1 MYSMFKRIAYLFK
14 VFARLFYRIFE
25 TFNSLFKTIK
35 YAVWTLMSVWAG
47 PIGGLVRAFCF
58 GCHTLIEL
66 EGKIKIADDWI
77 RTGNPTAQQT
87 YWFWVIFFF
96 SFPNFNLL
104 FCSLVLHK
112 PLMIFSRRRWT
123 NWIGPTVK
131 HVWKA
136 ATHVLHNFWGFVENA
151 TAYHL
156 DQYSHNRHLIKSSMD
171 KLFPLLRIEHRD
183 D

>member
-1 MYSMFKRIAYLFK
+1 MSLDGTSVGQMSLNVITKHKTVSFSQNIYKFSMKNN
-14 VFARLFYRIFE
+14 RLI
-25 TFNSLFKTIK
+25 L
-35 YAVWTLMSVWAG
+35 
-47 PIGGLVRAFCF
+47 FCF
-58 GCHTLIEL
+58 WKMGPFPASIFFIFVEL